1 MTAYVK
7 FMEAAGAR
15 VVPLIMGEPE
25 EVTMEKLSKL
35 DGVLFPGGGGDYTE
49 WGGKIIAKI
58 IEYNDQGHF
67 YPVWGTCLGYMSMMI
82 WASSV
87 GLDVAELYG
96 ASHISETLQ
105 FVVDPR

>member
-1 MTAYVK
+1 
-7 FMEAAGAR
+7 MEAAGAR

-58 IEYNDQGHF
+58 IEYND
-67 YPVWGTCLGYMSMMI
+67 
-82 WASSV
+82 
-87 GLDVAELYG
+87 
-96 ASHISETLQ
+96 
-105 FVVDPR
+105 